1 MKFRVGVI
9 GLGNVSPMH
18 LYPAH
23 ALDCCELV
31 AVCDN
36 KEERAIAKSKE
47 FGCNYYTDY
56 KEMIDKE
63 KLDVVHICTPHY
75 LHPPMTIYALEK
87 GCHVLTEKPM
97 STNFAD
103 SEAMVKTADKTG
115 KTLGVIFQNR
125 YNPGSILAKEKLDS
139 GVLGAVKGAKL
150 NVTWMRTDEY
160 YSKSDWKGTWDKEG
174 GGVMI
179 DQAIHTFDLLR
190 WLMDAKVEYVNC
202 HYTNRTH
209 KIIEVED
216 VADGIIKFDNGVLAS
231 FYTINYYS
239 EDSDVE
245 LELHCENGNIN
256 IKADTCTITM
266 KDGRKYIADKEP
278 GEVFPYGDVKGYW
291 GVSHI
296 KQIEAFYESL
306 VKGERPFLDGHDA
319 LETMRLIFGLYDSG
333 REKRQVDL

>member
-18 LYPAH
+18 LYPAQ

-36 KEERAIAKSKE
+36 KEDRAIAKGKE

-56 KEMIDKE
+56 KQMIDKE
-63 KLDVVHICTPHY
+63 NLDVVHICTPHY
-75 LHPPMTIYALEK
+75 LHPPMTIYALEN

-125 YNPGSILAKEKLDS
+125 YNPGSVLAKEMLSS
-139 GVLGAVKGAKL
+139 GKLGAVKGAKL
-150 NVTWMRTDEY
+150 SVTWMRTDEY
-160 YSKSDWKGTWDKEG
+160 YSQSDWKGTWDKEG

-202 HYTNRTH
+202 HYANRTH
-209 KIIEVED
+209 TTIDVED
-216 VADGIIKFDNGVLAS
+216 VADGVIKFDNGVLAS

-245 LELHCENGNIN
+245 VELHCEKGHIN
-256 IKADTCTITM
+256 IKADVCTIKM

-278 GEVFPYGDVKGYW
+278 GEAFTYGNVKSYW
-291 GVSHI
+291 GVSHV
-296 KQIEAFYESL
+296 KQICAFYESL
-306 VKGERPFLDGHDA
+306 KKGERPFLDGHDA
-319 LETMRLIFGLYDSG
+319 LETMRMIFGLYDSG
-333 REKRQVDL
+333 REKRQISL

>member
-18 LYPAH
+18 LYPVQ
-23 ALDCCELV
+23 ALDCCELA

-36 KEERAIAKSKE
+36 KEDRAIARGKE
-47 FGCNYYTDY
+47 FGCNYYTCY

-63 KLDVVHICTPHY
+63 NLDVVHVATPHY

-97 STNFAD
+97 ATNFAD
-103 SEAMVKTADKTG
+103 SVAMVNAADKTG

-125 YNPGSILAKEKLDS
+125 YNPGSVLAKKMLDS
-139 GVLGAVKGAKL
+139 GEMGAVKGAKL
-150 NVTWMRTDEY
+150 SVTWMRTDEY
-160 YSKSDWKGTWDKEG
+160 YSQSDWKGTWDKEG

-190 WLMDAKVEYVNC
+190 WLMSAKVEYVNC

-209 KIIEVED
+209 KLVEVED
-216 VADGIIKFDNGVLAS
+216 VADGVIKFDNGVLAS

-239 EDSDVE
+239 EDSAVE
-245 LELHCENGNIN
+245 LELHCENGHIN
-256 IKADTCTITM
+256 IKADVCAVTM
-266 KDGRKYIADKEP
+266 KDGRKFIADKEP
-278 GEVFPYGDVKGYW
+278 GKSFSYGNVKSYW
-291 GVSHI
+291 GVSHM
-296 KQIEAFYESL
+296 KQIEAFYSSL
-306 VKGERPFLDGHDA
+306 KKGERPFLDGHDA

-333 REKRQVDL
+333 RENKQVHF